1 VDCSIILSV
10 VFAAGWA
17 SSSAGRAY
25 MSRGAGSEDR
35 VLRCEVEGPSL
46 SNFRR
51 FADIFASNVLCV
63 VADLAGSSAG
73 VATGG

>member
-1 VDCSIILSV
+1 
-10 VFAAGWA
+10 
-17 SSSAGRAY
+17 